1 MKAINNGQHFATR
14 IAMFIF
20 IKLTTVT
27 ELLGYGSNGIIKIL
41 YIAMEA
47 ILTLNRVF

>member
-14 IAMFIF
+14 IAMFIL

-27 ELLGYGSNGIIKIL
+27 ELLGYGSKGVIKVL